1 MITQVMD
8 YCKNH
13 FIYDS
18 EYKDFAV
25 VVDGITGDF
34 DNTYL
39 TGMYIMISGSYLND
53 GVYKIASAT
62 SSKLTTEDTLIA
74 EDTDDHIIVY
84 SLRIPPTF
92 VTLVAEIT
100 TYDTT
105 STKGVKSESQGQRSV
120 TYGSSSESD
129 GSDWQSVYLSSLS
142 TYKRIIDDRHSF
154 SRYNQ
159 TSKRWY

>member
-18 EYKDFAV
+18 EYKDFAIV
-25 VVDGITGDF
+25 ADGVTGNF

-39 TGMYIMISGSYLND
+39 PGMYIMIQNSYLND
-53 GVYKIASAT
+53 GVYKIASVT

-92 VTLVAEIT
+92 VTVVAEIT
-100 TYDTT
+100 TYDTA
-105 STKGVKSESQGQRSV
+105 SSKGVKSESQGQKSV
-120 TYGSSSESD
+120 SYGSSTES
-129 GSDWQSVYLSSLS
+129 GGNDWQSVFLSSLS
-142 TYKRIIDDRHSF
+142 PYKRIVDDRQAF
-154 SRYNQ
+154 KLYNQ
-159 TSKRWY
+159 PSKRW